1 MYICQWKGKKISFS
15 YMNSGLYKFSKC
27 WEFFSV
33 RDQYNI
39 LETYSNFMGGGGWS
53 ERGLLFI
60 DQVQVNG
67 GSKYE

>member
-1 MYICQWKGKKISFS
+1 
-15 YMNSGLYKFSKC
+15 MNSGLYKFSKC